1 MLCCAGGCCMTCC
14 SCCNKVIRASMEIQT
29 DFGSFKLDVSSHK
42 LVYTQMEKVFCHIVK
57 YYQGKVKFTSD
68 QLAKSV
74 ADHFALSNRES
85 VFRCLCAR
93 LRVCCFS
100 A

>member
-1 MLCCAGGCCMTCC
+1 MTCC
-14 SCCNKVIRASMEIQT
+14 SCCNTPVRAAMEIQT
-29 DFGSFKLDVSSHK
+29 DFGSFKLDVTSRRAIYDQVEK
-42 LVYTQMEKVFCHIVK
+42 LFCCHIVK
-57 YYQGKVKFTSD
+57 YYRGKVKFTSD
-68 QLAKSV
+68 QLAKHMQ
-74 ADHFALSNRES
+74 DHFFLSNRDT